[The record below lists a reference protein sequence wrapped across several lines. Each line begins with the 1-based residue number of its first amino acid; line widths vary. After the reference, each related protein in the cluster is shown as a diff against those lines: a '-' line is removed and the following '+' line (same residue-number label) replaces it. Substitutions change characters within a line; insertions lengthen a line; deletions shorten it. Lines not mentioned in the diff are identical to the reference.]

1 MFRGNNYMSKDTR
14 SASRITTKES
24 YLSLFPDDKASNSE
38 RKRFQALKE
47 AQEIRKFEINLYWKR
62 TGFFWAFITVIYTAL
77 FHVLCKY
84 IECSYTYD
92 LFIPAIS
99 ALSGLGFFFSVA
111 WHMVNKGSKFWQK
124 NWEKHVS
131 LLERS
136 EIGPLYDVY
145 LNPKGT
151 MRERLCPTKAFDF
164 SVSKVNMWASAVM
177 FFCSFSGC
185 VGIMVWL
192 VLYKK
197 ACPVLTLAPC
207 IIIAVFS
214 FLMMFISDGNNDI
227 EIEGSELEYS
237 ELNMIHI
244 NQQRKSHEP

>member
-1 MFRGNNYMSKDTR
+1 MSKDTR
-14 SASRITTKES
+14 SASRIATKEA

-62 TGFFWAFITVIYTAL
+62 TGFFWAFITIIYTAF

-84 IECSYTYD
+84 IDCPCKYGV
-92 LFIPAIS
+92 FVPAIS

-124 NWEKHVS
+124 NWEMHVS

-164 SVSKVNMWASAVM
+164 SVTKVNMWASATMVV
-177 FFCSFSGC
+177 CSFCGA
-185 VGIMVWL
+185 
-192 VLYKK
+192 LYLNKFLWAK
-197 ACPVLTLAPC
+197 AEDKWYIIIPC
-207 IIIAVFS
+207 IAIAISLVC
-214 FLMMFISDGNNDI
+214 LLKCSDGNNDI
-227 EIEGSELEYS
+227 KIEESELD
-237 ELNMIHI
+237 MIHI
-244 NQQRKSHEP
+244 H

>member
-1 MFRGNNYMSKDTR
+1 MSKDTR
-14 SASRITTKES
+14 SASRIATKEA
-24 YLSLFPDDKASNSE
+24 YLSLFPDDKASNNE

-62 TGFFWAFITVIYTAL
+62 TGFFWAFITVIYVAL

-84 IECSYTYD
+84 IECPCKYSV
-92 LFIPAIS
+92 FVPAIS

-145 LNPKGT
+145 LNPQKTGS
-151 MRERLCPTKAFDF
+151 RFCPTKEFDF
-164 SVSKVNMWASAVM
+164 SVTKVNMWASVVM
-177 FFCSFSGC
+177 FFCSLSVC

-192 VLYKK
+192 ILYKG

-207 IIIAVFS
+207 TIIVIFS
-214 FLMMFISDGNNDI
+214 FLIMFVSNGNSDIKISP
-227 EIEGSELEYS
+227 ELKEN
-237 ELNMIHI
+237 ELDMIHI
-244 NQQRKSHEP
+244 H